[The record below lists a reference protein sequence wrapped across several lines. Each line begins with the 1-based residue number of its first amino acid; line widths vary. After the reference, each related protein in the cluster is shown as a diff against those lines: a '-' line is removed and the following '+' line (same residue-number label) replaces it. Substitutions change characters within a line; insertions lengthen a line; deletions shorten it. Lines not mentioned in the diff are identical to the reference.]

1 MSLPSGI
8 PGISPLIRSPCLNR
22 VRLNRRDLLLATI
35 GAAAAL
41 GSTSIARANEIVEMV
56 PSPVRDPSLYRAY
69 IPAACKAGQ
78 FFHYTCEFD
87 ASWAVLK
94 TYGIDASLDEQFAA
108 MEFDT
113 RVEPYY
119 EETSE
124 GVLIHGGDIGRAWSG
139 DYYENFLAR
148 CTGPAIRGVFAS
160 YGLETHRIR
169 SRRGIQQSLDAGR
182 LVWIK
187 ATVDFLDWVP
197 ATWVTPEGLGY
208 PVVLGND
215 HALVVMGYDDEV
227 AVIRDVLGPTNTNWN
242 RAFEYEVEWATF
254 MRCWAAQGKDGIA
267 VGLSDE
273 A

>member
-1 MSLPSGI
+1 MTLALLRGKWLP
-8 PGISPLIRSPCLNR
+8 
-22 VRLNRRDLLLATI
+22 RLNRRDLLC
-35 GAAAAL
+35 AAAGASAAL
-41 GSTSIARANEIVEMV
+41 AFPMSARANEIVEMV
-56 PSPVRDPSLYRAY
+56 PNPVRDPSLYRAY

-94 TYGIDASLDEQFAA
+94 TFGIDASLEEQFGT

-119 EETSE
+119 EETPE

-148 CTGPAIRGVFAS
+148 CTGPAIRGVFES

-197 ATWVTPEGLGY
+197 ATWVTPDGLRY

-215 HALVVMGYDDEV
+215 HAVVVMGYDDQV

-267 VGLSDE
+267 VGLSDD